1 MKLEYLQFDSYK
13 ELESIDGG
21 EVEKVGLCPLQY
33 EVKGKKP

>member
-13 ELESIDGG
+13 ESESIDGG